1 VANTGLSEAVK
12 KFIAEHISSVEQ
24 LEVLLLLHRRQQQEW
39 SAQEV
44 SQELRID
51 PASAG
56 ERLADLEARGLLTK
70 HEAPVVP
77 PPALP
82 VAAAPLYQYQPQKPN
97 FDHTVNDLAKSYQ
110 EYRVTVI
117 SLIFSKPID
126 KIRTFADAFK
136 FRKDKGNG

>member
-1 VANTGLSEAVK
+1 VAETGLSEEVK

-24 LEVLLLLHRRQQQEW
+24 LEVLLWLHQRQQQTW
-39 SAQEV
+39 SAQKV

-51 PASAG
+51 PASAA
-56 ERLADLEARGLLTK
+56 ERLADLEARGLLTRR
-70 HEAPVVP
+70 EAGGGGP
-77 PPALP
+77 PTEG
-82 VAAAPLYQYQPQKPN
+82 AAADPLYQYQPQKPH
-97 FDHTVNDLAKSYQ
+97 FDHAVSDLAKSYQ

>member
-1 VANTGLSEAVK
+1 VADTGLSEEVK
-12 KFIAEHISSVEQ
+12 KFITEHISSVEQ
-24 LEVLLLLHRRQQQEW
+24 LEVLLLLHHHLQQAW

-51 PASAG
+51 PASAA
-56 ERLADLEARGLLTK
+56 ERLADLEARGLLARR
-70 HEAPVVP
+70 EAAGGG
-77 PPALP
+77 PPAEDLT
-82 VAAAPLYQYQPQKPN
+82 ADPLYQYQPQKPH
-97 FDHTVNDLAKSYQ
+97 FDHTVSDLAKFYQ

-136 FRKDKGNG
+136 LRKDKGNG

>member
-1 VANTGLSEAVK
+1 MADRGLSEEVK
-12 KFIAEHISSVEQ
+12 TFITEHISSVEQ
-24 LEVLLLLHRRQQQEW
+24 LEVLLLLHREQQQPW

-51 PASAG
+51 PASAT
-56 ERLADLEARGLLTK
+56 ERLADLQGRGLLV
-70 HEAPVVP
+70 ESAGE
-77 PPALP
+77 PPAT
-82 VAAAPLYQYQPQKPN
+82 APLYQYQPQKSN
-97 FDHTVNDLAKSYQ
+97 LDDTVNDLAKAYQ

-136 FRKDKGNG
+136 FRKDKGDG

>member
-1 VANTGLSEAVK
+1 M
-12 KFIAEHISSVEQ
+12 
-24 LEVLLLLHRRQQQEW
+24 LLLLHAQRKAW
-39 SAQEV
+39 SAEEV

-51 PASAG
+51 PTSAAD
-56 ERLADLEARGLLTK
+56 RLADLHVRGVLTMSEASGPIYR
-70 HEAPVVP
+70 
-77 PPALP
+77 
-82 VAAAPLYQYQPQKPN
+82 YQPQIPG
-97 FDHTVNDLAKSYQ
+97 FEPTVNNLAKSYQ

>member
-1 VANTGLSEAVK
+1 MADTGLSEEVK
-12 KFIAEHISSVEQ
+12 TFITEHISSVEQ
-24 LEVLLLLHRRQQQEW
+24 LEVLLLLHREQQRW

-51 PASAG
+51 PASAA
-56 ERLADLEARGLLTK
+56 ERLADLQGRGLLVESAGETT
-70 HEAPVVP
+70 
-77 PPALP
+77 
-82 VAAAPLYQYQPQKPN
+82 PLYQYQPQKSN
-97 FDHTVNDLAKSYQ
+97 LDYTVNDLAKAYQ

-136 FRKDKGNG
+136 FRKDKGDG

>member
-1 VANTGLSEAVK
+1 VSDTGLPDDVK
-12 KFIAEHISSVEQ
+12 KFIADHINSVEQ
-24 LEVLLLLHRRQQQEW
+24 LEVLLLLHGQPQREW
-39 SAQEV
+39 SAEAV

-51 PASAG
+51 PASAA
-56 ERLADLEARGLLTK
+56 ERLVDLQARGLLAVS
-70 HEAPVVP
+70 EASD
-77 PPALP
+77 
-82 VAAAPLYQYQPQKPN
+82 PLYRYQPQN
-97 FDHTVNDLAKSYQ
+97 SNLEYTVNDLAKSYQ

>member
-1 VANTGLSEAVK
+1 MADTGLSEDVK
-12 KFIAEHISSVEQ
+12 KFIAEHLSSVEQ
-24 LEVLLLLHRRQQQEW
+24 LEVLLLLHRNQQQAW

-44 SQELRID
+44 SRELRID
-51 PASAG
+51 PTSAA
-56 ERLADLEARGLLTK
+56 ERLADLEARGLLTRR
-70 HEAPVVP
+70 EAAGGG
-77 PPALP
+77 PAEGDTAEP
-82 VAAAPLYQYQPQKPN
+82 RYQYQPQKPH